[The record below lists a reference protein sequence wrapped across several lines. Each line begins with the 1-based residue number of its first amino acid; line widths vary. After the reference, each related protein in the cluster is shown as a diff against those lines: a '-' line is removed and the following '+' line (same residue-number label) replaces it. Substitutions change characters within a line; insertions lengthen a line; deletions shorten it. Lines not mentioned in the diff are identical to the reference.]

1 MHSQSD
7 YGKYKKIMAKCTK
20 KIHKIVVDISLIY
33 GIILLEYKHT
43 IMLFLIIGGKT
54 SMKKKYKAPLAEVLE
69 LEIDET
75 ICTLPTQSATGDEIF
90 DSDLTGNQ

>member
-1 MHSQSD
+1 
-7 YGKYKKIMAKCTK
+7 MAKCTK
-20 KIHKIVVDISLIY
+20 KIHKIVVDISPIY
-33 GIILLEYKHT
+33 GIILLKYKHT

-75 ICTLPTQSATGDEIF
+75 ICMDGSATNEDNIVGGGELD
-90 DSDLTGNQ
+90 QA

>member
-1 MHSQSD
+1 
-7 YGKYKKIMAKCTK
+7 MAKCTK

>member
-1 MHSQSD
+1 
-7 YGKYKKIMAKCTK
+7 
-20 KIHKIVVDISLIY
+20 
-33 GIILLEYKHT
+33 
-43 IMLFLIIGGKT
+43 
-54 SMKKKYKAPLAEVLE
+54 MKKKYNAPLAEVLE